1 MTQNVLILGG
11 ASVVAFL
18 LYRQRRA
25 DRQALESQT
34 LDVLKRQ
41 GSPNIAIS
49 NVEAI
54 EERRVFEFKPAPGQ
68 VSIELQNQATIVTD
82 FRDLLTI
89 GVPKNQFSLS
99 TRNPVKS
106 AAVVRVDAG
115 GKNETVPLVVGAFY
129 SSPTLMGDKPYGA
142 FRVRLNW
149 EDTVGGSRVTEPQ
162 LKTFSATFEVDGA
175 IWQKCFISKIATVA
189 EQVAV
194 GGVFE
199 VPRNFQP

>member
-1 MTQNVLILGG
+1 LGG

-54 EERRVFEFKPAPGQ
+54 EERRVFEFRPASGQ
-68 VSIELQNQATIVTD
+68 VSIQLQNQATIVTD
-82 FRDLLTI
+82 FKDLFTI

-115 GKNETVPLVVGAFY
+115 GKNENVPLVVGAFY

-149 EDTVGGSRVTEPQ
+149 EDTIVSPRPGGGLLSEQ
-162 LKTFSATFEVDGA
+162 LKTFSATFDVDGL
-175 IWQKCFISKIATVA
+175 IWQKCFVSKIATVA
-189 EQVAV
+189 EQIAV

-199 VPRNFQP
+199 VPPNFQP